1 MKKLDFKKVAD
12 AALADAEGL
21 VATWLSGGRK
31 NGHEWQ
37 CGNLNGE
44 PGGSMSVNLR
54 TGVWSDFAT
63 GEKGSDLI
71 SLYAAIYTNNDQGK
85 AIRELS
91 ETLRIDLD
99 NNNSAPA
106 AIQPA
111 QAKPR
116 SPWVPVVPVPE
127 SASSAPRAHPYRG
140 LPDAVWTYR
149 DKQGGLLGYVCRFTT
164 SDGGK
169 EITPLVYAQ
178 NTNAKGDTF
187 AWRWMHFADP
197 RPLYGLEHLRDG
209 FEVLVVEGEK
219 CTDAARA
226 ELGQFLDVVTWPGGS
241 NAAHKANWSVL
252 AGRKVILFPDTD
264 SLIEKRTNEHY
275 AYHEQPGMKAVLKA
289 AEILRPLCPEIGIVQ
304 IEQPGKMPDGWDVY
318 DAIAEG
324 LKAQALLEWIRK
336 RVVSVDTI
344 VPVEAETVTPA
355 KAEKGS
361 KTPSRAVAKGWHS
374 KLLVNERFVFRDCR
388 ENVVICLENHPKL
401 KGCLGYN
408 EFTARVMRIKPV
420 PWNERLGEWTDND
433 DLELSD
439 FLAHNTQVMFN
450 SLPNIAHGVQ
460 LAAHRNKFHPL
471 QDYLNGLE
479 WDGEDRLSTWLVEL
493 LGVPDS
499 EYARLIGPLWL
510 RQAVNRAIN
519 PGCKAD
525 YVLILEGIQGQ
536 QKSSALRALGG
547 EFFSDARLDLGNK
560 DLYQMINGVWI
571 HEIAELDAFNRSEA
585 NAIKA
590 FITRPIDRYRLPYE
604 KRMIDQAR
612 HTVFAGTTNNYEY
625 HKDTTGNRRFWSV
638 RCSKIHLQTLQAIR
652 GQLLAQALHEVRDG
666 KPLYPTRQQEQDL
679 IAPEQEM
686 REIQDA
692 WEQIIEKYLEE
703 PAVAIMKKIT
713 TRQLLLNAIG
723 MEASRINPT
732 RQSETKVGA
741 IMHKLGWEKRRES
754 SGGRGYYYARPDK
767 SPPVGRA
774 ERGLP

>member
-1 MKKLDFKKVAD
+1 M
-12 AALADAEGL
+12 
-21 VATWLSGGRK
+21 
-31 NGHEWQ
+31 
-37 CGNLNGE
+37 
-44 PGGSMSVNLR
+44 
-54 TGVWSDFAT
+54 
-63 GEKGSDLI
+63 
-71 SLYAAIYTNNDQGK
+71 
-85 AIRELS
+85 
-91 ETLRIDLD
+91 
-99 NNNSAPA
+99 
-106 AIQPA
+106 
-111 QAKPR
+111 
-116 SPWVPVVPVPE
+116 
-127 SASSAPRAHPYRG
+127 
-140 LPDAVWTYR
+140 
-149 DKQGGLLGYVCRFTT
+149 
-164 SDGGK
+164 
-169 EITPLVYAQ
+169 
-178 NTNAKGDTF
+178 
-187 AWRWMHFADP
+187 
-197 RPLYGLEHLRDG
+197 
-209 FEVLVVEGEK
+209 
-219 CTDAARA
+219 
-226 ELGQFLDVVTWPGGS
+226 
-241 NAAHKANWSVL
+241 
-252 AGRKVILFPDTD
+252 
-264 SLIEKRTNEHY
+264 
-275 AYHEQPGMKAVLKA
+275 
-289 AEILRPLCPEIGIVQ
+289 
-304 IEQPGKMPDGWDVY
+304 
-318 DAIAEG
+318 
-324 LKAQALLEWIRK
+324 
-336 RVVSVDTI
+336 
-344 VPVEAETVTPA
+344 
-355 KAEKGS
+355 
-361 KTPSRAVAKGWHS
+361 
-374 KLLVNERFVFRDCR
+374 
-388 ENVVICLENHPKL
+388 ICLENHPKL